1 MASDPTISAAGMRLL
16 KLLVGNPPQTVADL
30 IKVAGVTR
38 TAVTEQLNELLAAGF
53 VARQRQRLPGRGR
66 PRHLY
71 SATNSALLLLF
82 GNSQRLVVPA
92 IWRAIEK
99 LGGRS
104 MVEEVFK
111 HVGHSLAEH
120 YKQRINGADPRR
132 RLQQM
137 IELLREEGSLL
148 ESTEED
154 GQLVLRKRSCPFISM
169 VDDHHTVCCVDQEM
183 MTEVVGCPVRRTA
196 CRYEGAPCCTFEIV
210 EDE

>member
-1 MASDPTISAAGMRLL
+1 MVSNPTISAAGMRLL

-66 PRHLY
+66 PRHRY
-71 SATNSALLLLF
+71 SATDSALLLLF
-82 GNSQRLVVPA
+82 GNTQRLVVPA

-99 LGGRS
+99 LGGRE
-104 MVEEVFK
+104 MIEKVFE

-120 YKQRINGADPRR
+120 YKQRINGTDPRQ
-132 RLQQM
+132 RLGQM

-148 ESTEED
+148 ESIEQD

-183 MTEVVGCPVRRTA
+183 MTEVVGCPVRRVT